1 MYFNP
6 LHGFY
11 PTKCPTRLNVWLHS
25 AKDNSKH
32 KRGTAPDRNCNHQAG
47 ESHLI
52 QRCSSL
58 SAPSDERC
66 KDTTNLL
73 GLQILIFVS
82 DKSFF
87 HKIQKKGRLPLR
99 AASFINRR
107 CFYRYWTAICLT
119 VSGCWAFSFFG
130 IWTFSTPCSTLAS
143 ILSASASSGSRS
155 VCWNFS

>member
-1 MYFNP
+1 MTLYFFCKNSSNKNS
-6 LHGFY
+6 Y
-11 PTKCPTRLNVWLHS
+11 PISVVIVVDRYFPKRSTVASFPVWSMIKVGLLLIVG
-25 AKDNSKH
+25 KLYRGNSIIS
-32 KRGTAPDRNCNHQAG
+32 GQ
-47 ESHLI
+47 L
-52 QRCSSL
+52 
-58 SAPSDERC
+58 
-66 KDTTNLL
+66 
-73 GLQILIFVS
+73 
-82 DKSFF
+82 
-87 HKIQKKGRLPLR
+87 KGRLPLR